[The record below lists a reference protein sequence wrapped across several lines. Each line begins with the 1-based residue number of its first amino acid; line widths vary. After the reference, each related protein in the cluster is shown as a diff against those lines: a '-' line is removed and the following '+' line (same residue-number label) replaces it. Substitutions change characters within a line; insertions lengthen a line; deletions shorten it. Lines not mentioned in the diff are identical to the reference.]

1 MLSCRWRACWRGHRS
16 RQTCHLECTAGLG
29 LYITD
34 DMWQDVHTVQL
45 MAAAH
50 AQHYSMMR

>member
-29 LYITD
+29 LNITD
-34 DMWQDVHTVQL
+34 DMWQDVHAVQL

-50 AQHYSMMR
+50 AQRYSMMR